1 MLDLTRKMKISN
13 DSFGANGKFGV
24 GDVVCW
30 TIIGSKL
37 TGVISQLREA
47 QVGGRKVLY
56 ADVYCFE
63 NRTNCEVLTL
73 NLKLLSKS
81 DTNQQE
87 N

>member
-37 TGVISQLREA
+37 TGVISQFREA
-47 QVGGRKVLY
+47 QVGGVKCFMLMFIVL
-56 ADVYCFE
+56 
-63 NRTNCEVLTL
+63 RTEQIA
-73 NLKLLSKS
+73 KF
-81 DTNQQE
+81 
-87 N
+87 